1 MIRRPPRSTRTDT
14 LFPYTTLF
22 RSPFVD
28 RKRHD
33 EAQAS
38 TPDRERTRS
47 DPRHPNRSRPF
58 GPALYLR
65 AFRYRDHRRAT
76 GATEPVGRG
85 AATRAPAAPG
95 RAEERRVGKEGGRKC
110 RSRRAR
116 EHKQNKGKAS
126 RLSTL
131 NEN

>member
-22 RSPFVD
+22 RSPFVEK
-28 RKRHD
+28 KRHD

-38 TPDRERTRS
+38 TPDRERTRL

-65 AFRYRDHRRAT
+65 AFRYREHRGAR

-85 AATRAPAAPG
+85 AATREPAAQG
-95 RAEERRVGKEGGRKC
+95 DQAGNSVGKGRRVGSREDMGRGLMLQQKI
-110 RSRRAR
+110 
-116 EHKQNKGKAS
+116 
-126 RLSTL
+126 T
-131 NEN
+131 